1 MKVNKSNPTKTV
13 LTIVIGFLFIF
24 LISHQ
29 KWLFTTAFI
38 VGLAGLMSDFLA
50 KKIDFV
56 WMKLALILSY
66 IVPNIILS
74 LIFFVILTPIALT
87 MKLLSKKDHLSL
99 KNTSDSLFKSYS
111 KTFDKV
117 YFEKYW

>member
-24 LISHQ
+24 LILRQQWALS
-29 KWLFTTAFI
+29 TAFI

-74 LIFFVILTPIALT
+74 LIFFVILTPIALI
-87 MKLLSKKDHLSL
+87 MKVASKNDYLSL
-99 KNTSDSLFKSYS
+99 RNTTDSLFKSYS
-111 KTFDKV
+111 KTFDKA

>member
-24 LISHQ
+24 LITHQ